1 LITACV
7 RSRELAAVERLGVLV
22 LVARNGP
29 RGTSESFHPVPRILR
44 EATVVRGRNIV
55 HRAVVSGHICADLY
69 PKLGGQERII
79 PGAIVDV
86 GPLTIFPGGCVA
98 NTGRD
103 LHSLGVPV
111 QLVGDVGDD
120 ELGSSLVHM
129 LSETGL
135 DCQGVR
141 RVSGAAT
148 SYSLVFEPPGRD
160 RAFWHHVG
168 ANSSFDGARVTPDRA
183 DLVHLGYP
191 PLLPAMY
198 AAGGAALQSL
208 LARIR
213 QSGATTSLDLS
224 TVAAGSRAAQVD
236 WEGLLTR
243 TVPLV
248 DVLSPSVDDVVS
260 ALRIARPESGAG
272 TRELAR
278 RLLGLGAAAV
288 LLTDG
293 ARGMHLLTA
302 STDRFCR
309 AGRCFAERDRDW
321 ADREFFLPA
330 SAIRHPVTT
339 GAGDAATAGL
349 LYGVLSAASAGEAA
363 SIAARFA
370 AFKVE
375 GGGGPDFS
383 VSQGARDS

>member
-1 LITACV
+1 MT
-7 RSRELAAVERLGVLV
+7 
-22 LVARNGP
+22 
-29 RGTSESFHPVPRILR
+29 LR
-44 EATVVRGRNIV
+44 AL
-55 HRAVVSGHICADLY
+55 VSGHICADLY
-69 PKLGGQERII
+69 PKLEGDEQII
-79 PGAIVDV
+79 PGTIVDV
-86 GPLTIFPGGCVA
+86 GLLTILPGGCVA

-103 LHSLGVPV
+103 LYSLGAPV
-111 QLVGDVGDD
+111 QLVADVGDD

-129 LSETGL
+129 LSEAGL
-135 DCQGVR
+135 DCQGIR
-141 RVSGAAT
+141 RVPGAAT

-168 ANSSFDGARVTPDRA
+168 ANSSFDGERVTPEKA

-198 AAGGAALQSL
+198 AAGGAALRSL

-224 TVAAGSRAAQVD
+224 TIAAGSPAARVD

-260 ALRIARPESGAG
+260 ALRIARPASRAA

-278 RLLGLGAAAV
+278 HVLGLGAAAV

-293 ARGMHLLTA
+293 ARGMYLLTA
-302 STDRFCR
+302 RADRLCH
-309 AGRCFAERDRDW
+309 AGRCFAERARDW
-321 ADREFFLPA
+321 ADRELFLPA
-330 SAIRHPVTT
+330 SATCHPVTT

-349 LYGVLSAASAGEAA
+349 LYGVLSAASAEKAA

-370 AFKVE
+370 AFKVGA
-375 GGGGPDFS
+375 GGRSPFF
-383 VSQGARDS
+383 V